1 MDDTPGEK
9 PSSGSEKAN
18 ILVVDDRPA
27 NLLVFESILEQLGQN
42 IVTARSGSEA
52 LKHLLDR
59 EFAVILLDVNMPG
72 MDGFETAGYIRGR
85 DKTAHTPIIF
95 LTAFAEAM
103 HTAKGYSLG
112 AVDCIVTPVIP
123 DILRTKVRVFV
134 ELYLMT
140 RANKRAE
147 AERMTQGMI
156 EAVPNPIFLMGPDGR
171 YRGVNK
177 AWETFFGL
185 MRPAV
190 VGRTSRELFPDRPA
204 MAAWSDTLLAGP
216 ATLTYDAALPAH
228 DGTIRDVLCY
238 KATYGAEQGSPAGV
252 IGTLV
257 DITERKQAEKRQ
269 AMEHAVTR
277 VLAEAAT
284 LGEAMSGVLETIC
297 RNLGWHYG
305 ARWHWDAAAGVLQ
318 RAESWA
324 TTTPEIQEFDRAI
337 AQIEVEPRS
346 DGDGLASRAFWAR
359 KPVWIADLAA
369 SDSFRRR
376 GLTMQAGLHAGIAFP
391 LMRGTQVLGV
401 MEFFHRDAGEPNPVL
416 VNVAEAIGSEVG
428 QYIVR
433 NQAEEAVKFMAMHD
447 PLTRL
452 PNRAMF
458 SERLGGAIAQAERHG
473 RTLAVLFIDLD
484 KFKLINDTLGHEAGD
499 FVLGEAARRLTEN
512 LRGGDTVAR
521 LGGDEFVVLLEE
533 VVDPVYVGGVCQKL
547 IEALAAPFTIA
558 GEEYRVT
565 ASIGVSSYPDDGSD
579 PESLLKN
586 ADAAMYR
593 AKEKGRNAFEF
604 YSAQLSTGAIERLGL
619 EAGLRRALERDELVL
634 YYQPQI
640 ETCTGR
646 IVGMEALVRWRHPQL
661 GVLPPARF
669 IRLAEENGLIV
680 PLGDWVVHT
689 ACKAHR
695 EWQAKRVAP
704 ARIAVNLSP
713 RQFLHAGLVKDTL
726 KVLEQSGCKPSYL
739 EFEITESIVMH
750 DPAGAAAVIDELK
763 ESGVRIAMDDFGT
776 GYSSLAHLK
785 RFPIDTLKID
795 RSFISDL
802 PGDPG
807 NMAITDAIIT
817 MARTLHLTV
826 IAEGVETRPQ
836 FDFLRRL
843 GCDEVQGFYFS
854 EPVPFEQATI
864 LLQDASINGVA
875 VSSDEAA

>member
-1 MDDTPGEK
+1 MDESAGETPGSA
-9 PSSGSEKAN
+9 PDKAN
-18 ILVVDDRPA
+18 ILVVDDRAA
-27 NLLVFESILEQLGQN
+27 NLIAIDSMLEQLGQN
-42 IVTARSGSEA
+42 VVTARSGSEA
-52 LKHLLDR
+52 LKHILER

-123 DILRTKVRVFV
+123 EILRTKVRVFV

-156 EAVPNPIFLMGPDGR
+156 EAVPNPIFLMSPDGR
-171 YRGVNK
+171 YRGVNR
-177 AWETFFGL
+177 AWETLFGL
-185 MRPAV
+185 KRSAV
-190 VGRTSRELFPDRPA
+190 VGRTSRELFPDQPA
-204 MAAWSDTLLAGP
+204 MAAWADELLECP
-216 ATLTYDAALPAH
+216 QTHTYDAALPAC

-257 DITERKQAEKRQ
+257 DITERRQAEKRQ
-269 AMEHAVTR
+269 TMEHAVTR
-277 VLAEAAT
+277 ILAEAPT
-284 LGEAMSGVLETIC
+284 LGEAMSGVIETIC

-324 TTTPEIQEFDRAI
+324 TTAAEIEEFDRAT
-337 AQIEVEPRS
+337 ARIEVEPRS
-346 DGDGLASRAFWAR
+346 DGGLASRAFWAR
-359 KPVWIADLAA
+359 KPVWIADVSASEGFGRKALAM
-369 SDSFRRR
+369 R
-376 GLTMQAGLHAGIAFP
+376 AGLNAGIAFP
-391 LMRGTQVLGV
+391 LMRSSQVLGV
-401 MEFFHRDAGEPNPVL
+401 MEFFHRDPGEPNPVL
-416 VNVAEAIGSEVG
+416 VKVAEVIGSEVG

-458 SERLGGAIAQAERHG
+458 SERLGGAIAQAERHA

-499 FVLGEAARRLTEN
+499 YVLGEAARRLIDN
-512 LRGGDTVAR
+512 LRAGDTVAR

-533 VVDPVYVGGVCQKL
+533 VVDPVYVGGVSQKL
-547 IEALAAPFTIA
+547 IEALAAPFSIG

-586 ADAAMYR
+586 ADTAMYR
-593 AKEKGRNAFEF
+593 AKQKGRNAFEF
-604 YSAQLSTGAIERLGL
+604 YSPQLSNGAIERLSL

-634 YYQPQI
+634 HYQPQI
-640 ETCTGR
+640 EACTGR

-680 PLGDWVVHT
+680 PLGDWVVRT

-695 EWQAKRVAP
+695 EWQTRRIAP

-726 KVLEQSGCKPSYL
+726 RVLEQSGCRPSYL
-739 EFEITESIVMH
+739 EFEITESMVMH
-750 DPAGAAAVIDELK
+750 DPAGAAAIIDELK
-763 ESGVRIAMDDFGT
+763 ASGVRIAMDDFGT

-807 NMAITDAIIT
+807 NMAITDAIIA

-854 EPVPFEQATI
+854 EPVPFEQATV
-864 LLQDASINGVA
+864 LLQDALISGHVA
-875 VSSDEAA
+875 SDEAV